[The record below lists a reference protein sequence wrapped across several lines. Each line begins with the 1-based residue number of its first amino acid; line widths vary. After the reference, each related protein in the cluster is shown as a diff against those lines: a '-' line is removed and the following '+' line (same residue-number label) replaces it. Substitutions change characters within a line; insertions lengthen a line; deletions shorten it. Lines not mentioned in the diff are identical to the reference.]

1 MLSRDE
7 ILAVYQAGPEAVVTL
22 VEKLLTAHASLEEQ
36 VARLTARVEEL
47 EARLNKDSHNSHKPP
62 SSDGLRKKTKSL
74 RKRSGKKPGGQP
86 GHPGVTRAL
95 SATPDEIVE
104 YSPAQC
110 AACGCGLENTPP
122 RRRERRQVVELPPV
136 HWQVIE
142 HQALHKVCP
151 TCQAPS
157 VGVFPKDITQPVQY
171 GPRLKAI
178 SVYLQAYQLLPFERT
193 AELFQ
198 DVFGGSV
205 SPGTLASHQAVCAER
220 LQPIEH
226 AIKHRLSEA
235 AVVHFDETGSRVA
248 GQTHWLHS
256 ASTAW
261 LTFYALHPR
270 RGRAALEAIGLLPTF
285 RGTAVHDALAAY
297 LTYPDCQHG
306 LCNAHLLRELLAIH
320 EETGQR
326 WAPRLMKLLLTIKV
340 TVEKARA
347 AGKTHLSPQRQANF
361 EADYL
366 RLLRQGF
373 RSNPAPPP
381 TGKRGRPKQSP
392 AKNLLDRLKT
402 YRSAVLAFMYN
413 FAVPFDN
420 NLAERDLRMMKV
432 RTKISGCFRSPA
444 GAADFCRLRGYISTL
459 RKQGYSVL
467 DALQSVFIGQPYL
480 PRLTG

>member
-7 ILAVYQAGPEAVVTL
+7 ILAVYQAGPEAVVAL
-22 VEKLLTAHASLEEQ
+22 VEKLLAAHTSLEQQ
-36 VARLTARVEEL
+36 VIRLTARVEEL

-62 SSDGLRKKTKSL
+62 SSDGLGRKPKSL
-74 RKRSGKKPGGQP
+74 RKRSGKKAGGQP

-95 SATPDEIVE
+95 SDTPDEIVE

-110 AACGCGLENTPP
+110 AACGCSLECTPAIQ
-122 RRRERRQVVELPPV
+122 RERRQVVELPPI
-136 HWQVIE
+136 HLHVIE

-151 TCQAPS
+151 ACRATSTGA
-157 VGVFPKDITQPVQY
+157 FPKAITQSVEY
-171 GPRLKAI
+171 GPRLKALG
-178 SVYLQAYQLLPFERT
+178 VYLQAYQRLPFERT

-198 DVFGGSV
+198 DVFGGSM
-205 SPGTLASHQAVCAER
+205 SPGTLASHQAGCAER
-220 LQPIEH
+220 LRPIEQ
-226 AIKHRLSEA
+226 AIKHSLSEA

-248 GQTHWLHS
+248 KQTHWLHS

-261 LTFYALHPR
+261 LTFYAMHPR
-270 RGRAALEAIGLLPTF
+270 RGRAALEASGLLPTF
-285 RGTAVHDALAAY
+285 QGTAVHDALAAY
-297 LTYPDCQHG
+297 WAYPTCQHA
-306 LCNAHLLRELLAIH
+306 LCNAHLLRELIAIH
-320 EETGQR
+320 AETEQPWAQR
-326 WAPRLMKLLLTIKV
+326 LIDLLLTIKAA
-340 TVEKARA
+340 VEKAKA
-347 AGKTHLSPQRQANF
+347 MGKTHLAPQRQANF
-361 EADYL
+361 EADYG

-373 RSNPAPPP
+373 KSNPAPPP

-402 YRSAVLAFMYN
+402 YRRAVLAFMYN

-444 GAADFCRLRGYISTL
+444 GAADFCRIRGYISTL

-467 DALQSVFIGQPYL
+467 EALHSVFIGQPYL
-480 PRLTG
+480 PCLTG